1 MPGCQSRGSM
11 QLHRERNTGNSLNHS
26 TKRAVVVVV
35 SLKKTKTNI
44 HHKQRWIWLSAL
56 HPFFVQMLCRR
67 GNDATNMTSSG
78 QCGVGIFISS
88 EHIQDHLCCF
98 LRPFLSVLPHSSLS
112 QLPFSTL
119 FFNFMSPLL
128 MDTLLLLIPL
138 FCCLG
143 HPLFRSGVSAGHWC
157 AISFSE
163 RSQEFSSST
172 ATFSLTFCFPL
183 SFCRPAANP
192 HPTLFH
198 SHHMSLGDWQPPQ
211 RVRAGTDG
219 IWMAHSCMKK
229 VPRWRKWCR
238 GTLNCKLSM
247 TKSHCHPS
255 TTQHIHCLSSPA
267 HTHFHFNNKG
277 NVGVDM

>member
-1 MPGCQSRGSM
+1 
-11 QLHRERNTGNSLNHS
+11 
-26 TKRAVVVVV
+26 
-35 SLKKTKTNI
+35 
-44 HHKQRWIWLSAL
+44 
-56 HPFFVQMLCRR
+56 
-67 GNDATNMTSSG
+67 MTSFG
-78 QCGVGIFISS
+78 QCGVEIVISS
-88 EHIQDHLCCF
+88 EHILFVLRTGFICAVFFSPSSPSFHTHHYLSF
-98 LRPFLSVLPHSSLS
+98 LLAP
-112 QLPFSTL
+112 L
-119 FFNFMSPLL
+119 FFSFMSPLL
-128 MDTLLLLIPL
+128 TDTLLLLIPL

-163 RSQEFSSST
+163 RSQEFSTST
-172 ATFSLTFCFPL
+172 TTFSLTFCFPL
-183 SFCRPAANP
+183 SFCRPTANP

-277 NVGVDM
+277 NVGIDM